1 MQPNDLAA
9 AQTSRRS
16 FLRSVCG
23 GVAATGLIGT
33 ATAAGIEDE
42 YRTVVDVVEAGAD
55 PSGSES
61 VSPVL
66 QDVIGD
72 DTLLKF
78 PPGRYYMDE
87 QVRES
92 GADNVGLVGDDAT
105 LVPADYY
112 DFDGPQ
118 YRLFRLGTYY
128 DPARDIRIKN
138 LEVDQRAD
146 DTGIR
151 AFHVS
156 ASDGLFVKNIDV
168 IGRHDSGTWGPA
180 LFRITDAS
188 GSGHVNGFRLSDG
201 ADWQTQTPGDLWRGP
216 TGILVN
222 NHSGSLRLEHCIVRN
237 YPDNGLYVTGDG
249 SVSVVRGLFQNSG
262 PVNVRIGADR
272 ATVAGTEFVTDQRS
286 PNYLAQIPLRFDYA
300 NHVEVRDV
308 SVDLTAPNGDA
319 IQFLDDV
326 DDATVSDTDIDIA
339 DVPAAGIVAKSGS
352 GPLAIVDVEIDI
364 DCSANALR
372 LLGNGGSVVVQ
383 DSRIAGGASGE
394 ELRHAVRCERDD
406 CEFRALTVDQWGGG
420 KRRGLALLGEDY
432 TVYKCRIR
440 CSDRPVSAY
449 GDDIWIEDNY
459 LDSYS
464 GDESIRIGP
473 DATSVRIKNNE
484 LPDGIQDAGGSDVS
498 VTGTTY

>member
-9 AQTSRRS
+9 AQTSRRT
-16 FLRSVCG
+16 FLRSACA
-23 GVAATGLIGT
+23 GVAVTGLIGT
-33 ATAAGIEDE
+33 ATGIEDQ
-42 YRTVVDVVEAGAD
+42 YRTVIDVADAGAD
-55 PSGSES
+55 RSGSES
-61 VSPVL
+61 VSPL
-66 QDVIGD
+66 LADLIGD

-78 PPGRYYMDE
+78 PPGEYYMDE

-128 DPARDIRIKN
+128 DPARDVLIKN
-138 LEVDQRAD
+138 FDVDQRAD

-156 ASDGLFVKNIDV
+156 VSDGLSVKNIDV

-180 LFRITDAS
+180 LFRVTDS
-188 GSGHVNGFRLSDG
+188 DGSGHIDGLRITDG

-216 TGILVN
+216 TGILIN
-222 NHSGSLRLEHCIVRN
+222 NHDGSIRLDHCVVRN
-237 YPDNGLYVTGDG
+237 YPDNGLYVTGSG
-249 SVSVVRGLFQNSG
+249 SVSVVGGLFQNNG
-262 PVNVRIGADR
+262 PVNVRIGASR
-272 ATVAGTEFVTDQRS
+272 ATVERTEFVTDQRS
-286 PNYLAQIPLRFDYA
+286 PYYLAQIPMRFDYA
-300 NHVEVRDV
+300 DRVVVRDV
-308 SVDLTAPNGDA
+308 SIDLTAPNGDA
-319 IQFLDDV
+319 VQILDDV
-326 DDATVSDTDIDIA
+326 ESAALRNTDIDIA
-339 DVPAAGIVAKSGS
+339 DVPAAGVVVKSGS
-352 GPLAIVDVEIDI
+352 GPVSIVDVDVDM
-364 DCSANALR
+364 DCSANAFR
-372 LLGNGGSVVVQ
+372 LLGNGGGVVVQ
-383 DSRIAGGASGE
+383 DCRIAGSASGE
-394 ELRHAVRCERDD
+394 NLRHAIRCERDN

-420 KRRGLALLGEDY
+420 KRRGIALLGEDY

-449 GDDIWIEDNY
+449 GDDIWIEENY

-473 DATSVRIKNNE
+473 DADSVRIKNNE
-484 LPDGIQDAGGSDVS
+484 LPDGIQDAGGRNVL